1 MEDKLPPVMT
11 ATNVE
16 LQQFINKCENNAP
29 TYVVVSINY
38 LVLTLQLYRKLSY
51 FSILEDKY

>member
-16 LQQFINKCENNAP
+16 LQEYINKFENNAP
-29 TYVVVSINY
+29 TYVIVSIEIY
-38 LVLTLQLYRKLSY
+38 FVHKL
-51 FSILEDKY
+51 L

>member
-16 LQQFINKCENNAP
+16 LQQFINKCENNIP
-29 TYVVVSINY
+29 TYVVVRINY
-38 LVLTLQLYRKLSY
+38 
-51 FSILEDKY
+51 

>member
-16 LQQFINKCENNAP
+16 LQQFINKSENSAP

-38 LVLTLQLYRKLSY
+38 LVLTPQ
-51 FSILEDKY
+51 

>member
-1 MEDKLPPVMT
+1 MEDQLPPVMT

-16 LQQFINKCENNAP
+16 LQQFINKCANSAP

-38 LVLTLQLYRKLSY
+38 SVLLNNNKKVML
-51 FSILEDKY
+51 F

>member
-16 LQQFINKCENNAP
+16 LQQFINKVESNAP
-29 TYVVVSINY
+29 TYIIVSIEIY
-38 LVLTLQLYRKLSY
+38 LVH
-51 FSILEDKY
+51 

>member
-29 TYVVVSINY
+29 SYVIVSINH
-38 LVLTLQLYRKLSY
+38 
-51 FSILEDKY
+51 

>member
-16 LQQFINKCENNAP
+16 LQEFINKFENNAP
-29 TYVVVSINY
+29 TYVIVSIEIIFCSLAT
-38 LVLTLQLYRKLSY
+38 LVKLT
-51 FSILEDKY
+51 I